1 MLLLHGQCPTF
12 IGLIYRLISQIQWIL
27 YPAQQHPVL
36 LVRKRIVFTF
46 MYDID
51 GIGLAIGVCEY
62 LLAIYWEIH
71 RYIEIERDSVGSAI
85 PIKCERVAVHPRTQH
100 IAKLNCVQLIC
111 WHCPV
116 RHILTAHSESIYSVN
131 FKVNTI

>member
-46 MYDID
+46 MYNID

-62 LLAIYWEIH
+62 LLAIYW
-71 RYIEIERDSVGSAI
+71 DM
-85 PIKCERVAVHPRTQH
+85 RT
-100 IAKLNCVQLIC
+100 
-111 WHCPV
+111 
-116 RHILTAHSESIYSVN
+116 
-131 FKVNTI
+131 